1 MKKLVILGGGYGGL
15 ALIQELFSAY
25 LPPDVEVV
33 LIDRMPYQGLKTEY
47 YALAKRHRGRY
58 RRSC

>member
-15 ALIQELFSAY
+15 ALIQELFSGY

-33 LIDRMPYQGLKTEY
+33 LIDR
-47 YALAKRHRGRY
+47 
-58 RRSC
+58 